1 MAESLMLQEAGTQ
14 QSLAGQ
20 TGVDAERTLGE
31 ETVQGPCQL
40 TLYLWA
46 LPSPFHPVPPP
57 PIHFPHFQHIPVP
70 HRWEGLIASYN
81 SKSEAEGGSA
91 PSPPSL

>member
-1 MAESLMLQEAGTQ
+1 MAESLMLQEVGTQ

-31 ETVQGPCQL
+31 EAVQGPCQL

-57 PIHFPHFQHIPVP
+57 FIFHTSSTFQSPI
-70 HRWEGLIASYN
+70 
-81 SKSEAEGGSA
+81 GGKA
-91 PSPPSL
+91 